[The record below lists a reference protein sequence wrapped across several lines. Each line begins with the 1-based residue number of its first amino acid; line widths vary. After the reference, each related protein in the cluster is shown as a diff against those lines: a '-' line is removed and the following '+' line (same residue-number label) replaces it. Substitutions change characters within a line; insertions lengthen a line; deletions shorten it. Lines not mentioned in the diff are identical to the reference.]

1 MLNHDT
7 LRAQTKDLLS
17 RLGVELP
24 TGAGQGAAGQGAAGL
39 VARSPVTGGELGR
52 IPAHTPDQVAAIVG
66 RAADAFAAWRLVPGP
81 VRGQLVR
88 EFGNLLREHKE
99 DLGALVSVEA

>member
-7 LRAQTKDLLS
+7 LRAQTQDVLS

-24 TGAGQGAAGQGAAGL
+24 PGAGQPDPGL
-39 VARSPVTGGELGR
+39 VDTVLIARSPVTGGELGR
-52 IPAHTPDQVAAIVG
+52 IAAHTPDQVAAIVG

-81 VRGQLVR
+81 VRGQLVQIGRASCR
-88 EFGNLLREHKE
+88 ER
-99 DLGALVSVEA
+99 V